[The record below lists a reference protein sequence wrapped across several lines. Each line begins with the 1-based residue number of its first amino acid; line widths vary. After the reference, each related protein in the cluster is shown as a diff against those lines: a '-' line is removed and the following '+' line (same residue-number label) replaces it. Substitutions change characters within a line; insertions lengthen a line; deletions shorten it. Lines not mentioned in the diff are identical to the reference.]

1 MSAKFKAD
9 FKTLRKVVALTGILG
24 EWRRRENHRQYRA
37 WNGSVLNWW
46 KSTGTV
52 TFQGPKI
59 PAKALEKAFSKV
71 VSGDGI
77 RKAISK

>member
-1 MSAKFKAD
+1 VTMKFKAGY
-9 FKTLRKVVALTGILG
+9 KNLQKVVAATGIVG
-24 EWRRRENHRQYRA
+24 RWRRRKNHRQYRA
-37 WNGSVLNWW
+37 WDGSVLNWW

-52 TFQGPKI
+52 TFQGPKSA
-59 PAKALEKAFSKV
+59 AKALEKAFSKV